1 MITKNFTE
9 TVVEMI
15 LKTDT
20 EMIGCLPKSFPA
32 CFTYLLIYWHQWQ
45 FSAFAIFHRNSSLTT
60 SRLCDRMVNAH
71 LHFLLWAGRKL

>member
-32 CFTYLLIYWHQWQ
+32 CFTYLLIY
-45 FSAFAIFHRNSSLTT
+45 
-60 SRLCDRMVNAH
+60 
-71 LHFLLWAGRKL
+71 